1 MGWYRQMVNKKG
13 HKKNSIPVHFVDDEK
28 DAAEGERDGDER
40 AIEAH
45 SNEEDLSPEEIGR
58 ASSYEGETEVRRRTD
73 RGQEEDG
80 EHGRGRADEKD
91 TAGGPPRDELP
102 ERRED
107 QDREESTSQASP
119 KTEGELSAPR
129 PTVDAQQMGPILAEL
144 IATRAELRR
153 VETERHDLRE
163 ALARR
168 QADFENY
175 RKRVER
181 ERTESYNRMVGDVV
195 GKLLPV
201 LDNLRRALDA
211 EGSLQAT
218 ESEEFR
224 HFLHGVELIYKQ
236 LSSVLEGLGLQP
248 VAALGHRFDPHVHEA
263 VVTEQTEEY
272 EPDTVIQ
279 ELVPGYRIGEK
290 LLRPA
295 IVKVATR

>member
-1 MGWYRQMVNKKG
+1 MMANKNV
-13 HKKNSIPVHFVDDEK
+13 HKNRIPVHFVDDEK
-28 DAAEGERDGDER
+28 VSAAGKQEEDEH
-40 AIEAH
+40 AIEAR
-45 SNEEDLSPEEIGR
+45 SDEDDLTPEEIGR
-58 ASSYEGETEVRRRTD
+58 ASAYEDETEVQRRID
-73 RGQEEDG
+73 RGPEG
-80 EHGRGRADEKD
+80 ESQRDRDRADDAD

-107 QDREESTSQASP
+107 QDRDEPNAETSASQ
-119 KTEGELSAPR
+119 TGEGSAPR
-129 PTVDAQQMGPILAEL
+129 QAADSTATGPVLAEL

-153 VETERHDLRE
+153 VETERSELRE

-195 GKLLPV
+195 SKLLPV
-201 LDNLRRALDA
+201 HDNLRRALDA
-211 EGSLQAT
+211 EGSLQAN

-224 HFLHGVELIYKQ
+224 HFLQGVELIYKQ
-236 LSSVLEGLGLQP
+236 LSGVLEGLGLKP
-248 VAALGHRFDPHVHEA
+248 IAAVGHLFDPHVHEA
-263 VVTEQTEEY
+263 VITEKTEEY

-279 ELVPGYRIGEK
+279 ELVPGYRLGEK

>member
-1 MGWYRQMVNKKG
+1 MVNKREQKA
-13 HKKNSIPVHFVDDEK
+13 NRIPVHFVDDEK
-28 DAAEGERDGDER
+28 LSAGKDSDELDAQTHSDRDEP
-40 AIEAH
+40 
-45 SNEEDLSPEEIGR
+45 SPEELGR
-58 ASSYEGETEVRRRTD
+58 ESGYEGETEMQRRID
-73 RGQEEDG
+73 RGQEG
-80 EHGRGRADEKD
+80 EGEADKDSADDSD

-107 QDREESTSQASP
+107 QHQAAPGVPASARN
-119 KTEGELSAPR
+119 SAPAGKE
-129 PTVDAQQMGPILAEL
+129 DSAQANTEMPGPMLAEL

-153 VETERHDLRE
+153 VETERAELRE

-181 ERTESYNRMVGDVV
+181 DRSDNYHRMVGDVV
-195 GKLLPV
+195 SKLLPV

-211 EGSLQAT
+211 EEILKAS

-224 HFLHGVELIYKQ
+224 HFLHGVDLIYKQ
-236 LSSVLEGLGLQP
+236 LSTVLEGLGLQP
-248 VAALGHRFDPHVHEA
+248 VAALGQQFDPHVHEA

-279 ELVPGYRIGEK
+279 EIVPGYRLGEK